1 MRFQTF
7 SDIYAKTSSFKLFSE
22 KDLNKQLRHKTKNTI
37 KTAVGFY
44 FCFPTKT
51 RQNQTLK
58 PKGVVQCFSNNETNH
73 AKADKSSQIKT
84 HCGFT
89 AFFQQPNQTRQNQT
103 KPDKT
108 RQIKTHMG
116 FRVLF
121 QHPDKPDKS
130 KQKQTNYNT
139 LWLYNVFRTTTPKQT
154 KPHKTTLGFVWFCL
168 VLCCFAGF
176 CFGFVCLLPCFLAS
190 LFSPASPASLLPCFS
205 CFPASPASLACPCW
219 FRV

>member
-1 MRFQTF
+1 MF
-7 SDIYAKTSSFKLFSE
+7 
-22 KDLNKQLRHKTKNTI
+22 
-37 KTAVGFY
+37 
-44 FCFPTKT
+44 FPTS
-51 RQNQTLK
+51 K
-58 PKGVVQCFSNNETNH
+58 P
-73 AKADKSSQIKT
+73 
-84 HCGFT
+84 
-89 AFFQQPNQTRQNQT
+89 NQT

-130 KQKQTNYNT
+130 KQKQTNYNP
-139 LWLYNVFRTTTPKQT
+139 LWFCNVFRTTTPKQT

-168 VLCCFAGF
+168 VLFGF
-176 CFGFVCLLPCFLAS
+176 VLFCLVLFGFVCFVWFCMLASLLPCFPV
-190 LFSPASPASLLPCFS
+190 SPASPASLLPCFS